1 MSFKKIDL
9 ADLCNHKLIYYGSPN
24 PKREAGLDNIYIIK
38 DVFLAAQRASVKS
51 SVDVVFDYQF
61 GMYDNIQCE
70 GQRIR
75 LNLYAEKIHLV
86 GFAYW
91 GDSYENVG
99 IVYEDGT
106 RDWCEVLF
114 VDWSHPF
121 DRGLDL
127 GQKEMSRVEDL
138 FALTSSGALTHL
150 IYVHDCIC
158 ELNKHKSVK
167 EIVLPDNMLIH
178 LFAVTVEYE

>member
-1 MSFKKIDL
+1 MSFKNLDL

-24 PKREAGLDNIYIIK
+24 PQRDAGLDNIYIIK
-38 DVFLAAQRASVKS
+38 DVFLAAQRAPVKS
-51 SVDVVFDYQF
+51 SVDVTFDYQF

-75 LNLYAEKIHLV
+75 LNLYAKKIHLV

-91 GDSYENVG
+91 GDAYENVE

-106 RDWCEVLF
+106 RDWREVLF
-114 VDWSHPF
+114 VDWARPF
-121 DRGLDL
+121 NHFLDL
-127 GQKEMSRVEDL
+127 GQKKDARVEDL
-138 FALTSSGALTHL
+138 FALTSSGVLTHL
-150 IYVHDCIC
+150 IYMHDCIC
-158 ELNKHKSVK
+158 ELDGRKHVK